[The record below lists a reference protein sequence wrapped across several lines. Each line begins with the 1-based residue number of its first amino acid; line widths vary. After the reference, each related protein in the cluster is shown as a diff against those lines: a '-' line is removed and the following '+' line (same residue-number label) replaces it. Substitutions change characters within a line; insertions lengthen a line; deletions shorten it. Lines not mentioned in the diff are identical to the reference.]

1 MAEMKISFQQ
11 LTDTAGKISSINNRL
26 KELLQN
32 FSKSVTDLQNTWE
45 SDAGTQTKAAIDK
58 LSPRF
63 EDYYNVLAS
72 YAQHLDDTAESFK
85 TNEGTLSKNADNMAA
100 FS

>member
-1 MAEMKISFQQ
+1 MAEMKITIEQ
-11 LTDTAGKISSINNRL
+11 LTNTAGKIRTINGTL

-45 SDAGTQTKAAIDK
+45 SDAGTHTKTAIDNLK
-58 LSPRF
+58 PRF

>member
-11 LTDTAGKISSINNRL
+11 LTDTAGKIRSINTKL
-26 KELLQN
+26 KELLQS
-32 FSKSVTDLQNTWE
+32 FSTSVTDLQNTWE
-45 SDAGTQTKAAIDK
+45 SDAGEHTKTAIDNLK
-58 LSPRF
+58 PRF
-63 EDYYNVLAS
+63 DDYYNVLES
-72 YAQHLDDTAESFK
+72 YAQHLDDTADSFK